1 MPELKEIVEKA
12 KAGELTFGDVKQL
25 LREVASYYDEY
36 DDETKVGP
44 LMDLSSYLGWKVAD
58 IQTLINQSGR
68 IGLILPTE
76 TN

>member
-1 MPELKEIVEKA
+1 MPELNEIIEKA

-36 DDETKVGP
+36 EDDKKVGP
-44 LMDLSSYLGWKVAD
+44 LLDVSSMSGAD
-58 IQTLINQSGR
+58 IQTLINQSGK
-68 IGLILPTE
+68 IGLLLPTE